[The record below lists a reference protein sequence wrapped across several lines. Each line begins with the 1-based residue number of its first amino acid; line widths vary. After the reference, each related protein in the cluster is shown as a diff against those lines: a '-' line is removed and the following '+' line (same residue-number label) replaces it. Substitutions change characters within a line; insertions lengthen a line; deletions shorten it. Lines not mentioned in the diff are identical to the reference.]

1 MIDSQLYKG
10 SLQPILLK
18 LLQNNGKMYGY
29 EMTQKIKLMSNNQLE
44 IKEGALYPALHKLEA
59 QGIIEVEAE
68 KIDGRIRK
76 YYKLTEFGEK
86 ESVNRLQSIV
96 NTLEQL
102 QQLLQPKNI

>member
-18 LLQNNGKMYGY
+18 LLQDNGKMYGY
-29 EMTQKIKLMSNNQLE
+29 EMTQKIKFISNNQLE

-102 QQLLQPKNI
+102 QQLLQPQNT